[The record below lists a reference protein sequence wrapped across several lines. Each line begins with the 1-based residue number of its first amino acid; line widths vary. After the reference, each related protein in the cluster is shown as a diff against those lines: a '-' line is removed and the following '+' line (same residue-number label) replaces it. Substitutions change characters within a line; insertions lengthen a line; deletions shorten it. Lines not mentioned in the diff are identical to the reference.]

1 MSVEVRLVAP
11 ADAAALVRLFD
22 RAGVAC
28 HCRYWH
34 FQGNKNEW
42 LERCA
47 FGVAESARELEDAV
61 LASRDDDG
69 RGVVALEGGEAIGWA
84 KLFPKPA
91 AKKLLKLGP
100 YNAYS
105 QNHTPDTWCIGCVL
119 VEPARR
125 REGIARALTLGC
137 AEAARTLGAAALE
150 AYPRVGHGPVSDEE
164 LQMGVATHLD
174 EAGFSAVAG
183 EPPYPVYRLE
193 LR

>member
-1 MSVEVRLVAP
+1 MSRVVRLVEP
-11 ADAAALVRLFD
+11 GDAAALVRLFD

-47 FGVAESARELEDAV
+47 FGVAESARELEEAV
-61 LASRDDDG
+61 VASRDDDG
-69 RGVVALEGGEAIGWA
+69 RGVVAVEGGEVLGWA

-91 AKKLLKLGP
+91 ATKLLKLGP

-105 QNHTPDTWCIGCVL
+105 KAHTPDTWCIGCVL
-119 VEPARR
+119 VDPARR
-125 REGIARALTLGC
+125 RSGVARALALGC
-137 AEAARTLGAAALE
+137 AEAARALGAAAIE
-150 AYPRVGHGPVSDEE
+150 AFPRVGHGPVADEE
-164 LQMGVATHLD
+164 LQMGVARHF
-174 EAGFSAVAG
+174 EESGFAAIAG
-183 EPPYPVYRLE
+183 EAPYPVYRLE